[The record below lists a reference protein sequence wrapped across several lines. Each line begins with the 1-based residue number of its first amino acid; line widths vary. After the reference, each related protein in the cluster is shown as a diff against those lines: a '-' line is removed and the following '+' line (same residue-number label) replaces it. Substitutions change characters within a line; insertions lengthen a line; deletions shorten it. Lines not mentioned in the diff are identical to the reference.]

1 MHELELIIE
10 HGNAYFYRDWSTVMA
25 SRMSEN
31 TLGVDVLKR
40 ERALAS
46 EKLKDMKTVFN
57 ELKKMMGA
65 ASVLNS
71 ELAKFTNKYGMNKQ
85 AIDELFELSSQQI
98 SLIRQAAA
106 SDSSSEDAQEKSS
119 NEETESQDSSQNAI
133 SDVPAFVHHDA

>member
-1 MHELELIIE
+1 M
-10 HGNAYFYRDWSTVMA
+10 FFRDWSTVMA
-25 SRMSEN
+25 SRTSEN
-31 TLGVDVLKR
+31 TLGIDVLKR

-57 ELKKMMGA
+57 ELKKLMDA

-106 SDSSSEDAQEKSS
+106 SDLSSENAKEKSS
-119 NEETESQDSSQNAI
+119 NEETNSQVASQNAI
-133 SDVPAFVHHDA
+133 SVAPVFEHNDE

>member
-1 MHELELIIE
+1 
-10 HGNAYFYRDWSTVMA
+10 MA

-31 TLGVDVLKR
+31 TLGSDVLKR

-57 ELKKMMGA
+57 ELKKMMDA
-65 ASVLNS
+65 ASVLNT

-85 AIDELFELSSQQI
+85 AIDELFELSSQQS

-106 SDSSSEDAQEKSS
+106 SDSSSENAEEKSS
-119 NEETESQDSSQNAI
+119 NEETESQVTSQNTI
-133 SDVPAFVHHDA
+133 SDAPVFEHQDA